1 MDDFEM
7 EDFDMNEYVHD
18 EDSDYPMEICDEEPE
33 LDDDQVYMQNLIM
46 DTIDELEEAIGEPEQ
61 EIKPVTVPRA
71 TALRALQLL
80 KTYNAL
86 YCIDRDD
93 YDTEWD

>member
-18 EDSDYPMEICDEEPE
+18 EDSDYPMEICDE
-33 LDDDQVYMQNLIM
+33 
-46 DTIDELEEAIGEPEQ
+46 EPEQ